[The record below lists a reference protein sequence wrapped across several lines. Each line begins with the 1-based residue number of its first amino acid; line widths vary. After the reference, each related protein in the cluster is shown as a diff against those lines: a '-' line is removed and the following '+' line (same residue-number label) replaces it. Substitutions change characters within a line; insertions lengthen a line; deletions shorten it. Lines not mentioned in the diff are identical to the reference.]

1 MRLKDVG
8 CAEKT
13 VTDWGRWQSG
23 KMPRSAFPLSM
34 SRQNFYRL
42 GAYRWKVVRFGALG
56 ETFRLLIA
64 LHEPKEQFRAM
75 LGMDVGSDT
84 RFIASIEFHGTHP
97 GWHALLACDPVDTLP
112 IGIKT
117 GPWQTRV
124 PAARSH
130 HRRTAFAITERTA
143 TAKAGSFFGL
153 VAEDS
158 SGDQREMDL

>member
-1 MRLKDVG
+1 MLLKDVVR
-8 CAEKT
+8 AEKI
-13 VTDWGRWQSG
+13 VADWGRWQSG

-42 GAYRWKVVRFGALG
+42 GAYRWKVIQFAALG
-56 ETFRLLIA
+56 EAFRLLIA

-75 LGMDVGSDT
+75 LGMNAGGDT
-84 RFIASIEFHGTHP
+84 RFVASIEFHGTHP
-97 GWHALLACDPVDTLP
+97 GWHALLACDPLDTLP

-117 GPWQTRV
+117 GPWQRRV

-130 HRRTAFAITERTA
+130 HRRTTFSITERTA

-153 VAEDS
+153 PAEGRSD
-158 SGDQREMDL
+158 GQREMDL